1 MVEEFLKSLK
11 NKGIINIFQDFNN
24 RGIIEV
30 LTSEPINQIQKIYL
44 EEMKNDCFV
53 LLDMYKKFNKEK
65 AIEVYSLEEIQEIVD
80 KKRTSK
86 VIFLKK
92 EISIFHLFR
101 FELPSFTMTYEEW
114 FYMNNK
120 YKPVIKSDGYLGVG
134 VNHEN

>member
-30 LTSEPINQIQKIYL
+30 LTSEPIKQIQKIYL

-53 LLDMYKKFNKEK
+53 LLYMYKKFNKEK
-65 AIEVYSLEEIQEIVD
+65 AIEVYSLEEIQEIID

-101 FELPSFTMTYEEW
+101 IEFPSFTTTYEEW
-114 FYMNNK
+114 FYMDNK